1 MHSAKIA
8 IIPLSSQRDS
18 NVSQIKV
25 HFQTGRC
32 CCRGNC
38 FIISRLSFT
47 GEKTP
52 VRNGFGFRIVL
63 PHQEVLD
70 DLDGFL
76 LDFAAETM
84 SGAWH
89 YLEGGV
95 LVGLVG
101 FF

>member
-1 MHSAKIA
+1 MAAWCPKMRTH
-8 IIPLSSQRDS
+8 PLS
-18 NVSQIKV
+18 
-25 HFQTGRC
+25 RC
-32 CCRGNC
+32 RCGGDNYL
-38 FIISRLSFT
+38 IISWLCRV
-47 GEKTP
+47 GAKTSI
-52 VRNGFGFRIVL
+52 RNGFGCRTVL

-76 LDFAAETM
+76 LNLAAETM
-84 SGAWH
+84 AGARH

>member
-1 MHSAKIA
+1 MRAH
-8 IIPLSSQRDS
+8 PLSTLQSP
-18 NVSQIKV
+18 
-25 HFQTGRC
+25 
-32 CCRGNC
+32 
-38 FIISRLSFT
+38 RL
-47 GEKTP
+47 
-52 VRNGFGFRIVL
+52 GFRTVL

-76 LDFAAETM
+76 LDLAAETM
-84 SGAWH
+84 AGARH